1 MTVDK
6 TITMLKSVLSK
17 ETNTLKREE
26 IKSKIEALS
35 KNKEVTK

>member
-17 ETNTLKREE
+17 ETDAAKREE